1 MKYLKLFKMFEFVK
15 FEQGKMTDWSKWS
28 VDSEIEELES
38 NFSESLFRDINDILD
53 SISEKMVT
61 NLTYDVEDDSVRG
74 KSKLLLIRIT
84 FDRKGSLKINTGEFV
99 ESIHQLV
106 EYMRENNY
114 MDTKLSITL
123 GSGDKYSENTNNI
136 NNILDEISEMND
148 NVNGATIEFLTR
160 DYEVSKDI

>member
-61 NLTYDVEDDSVRG
+61 NLTYDVVEADSV

-84 FDRKGSLKINTGEFV
+84 FDRKGSLKINTGEFIV
-99 ESIHQLV
+99 SIHHLV

-114 MDTKLSITL
+114 MNTKLSVTL
-123 GSGDKYSENTNNI
+123 ESGDKYSENTNNI
-136 NNILDEISEMND
+136 NNILDEISEMSD
-148 NVNGATIEFLTR
+148 SINGATIEFLTR
-160 DYEVSKDI
+160 G